1 MAIEPTLAYP
11 RSTTKEPTRD
21 ASMIGR
27 TAMGQQLISSEIAL
41 ALCKMV
47 IIDWCG
53 EEEYNAQAPLTVEDG
68 TNVWKVRG
76 SRVLK
81 PGADASDRGP
91 IRMSISKLDAAIVSF
106 TE

>member
-1 MAIEPTLAYP
+1 MAIDPTLAYP
-11 RSTTKEPTRD
+11 RSTANEPTRD

-27 TAMGQQLISSEIAL
+27 TAIGQQLISSDIAL

-47 IIDWCG
+47 ITHWCG
-53 EEEYNAQAPLTVEDG
+53 EDECDAQLPFTVEDG
-68 TNVWKVRG
+68 SNVWKVRG

-91 IRMSISKLDAAIVSF
+91 ICMSISKLDAAIVSF

>member
-1 MAIEPTLAYP
+1 MEEP
-11 RSTTKEPTRD
+11 KRD
-21 ASMIGR
+21 GSMTVR
-27 TAMGQQLISSEIAL
+27 TAIGQQLISRETAL
-41 ALCKMV
+41 AICKMV
-47 IIDWCG
+47 IIDWEG
-53 EEEYNAQAPLTVEDG
+53 EAEYRAQQHLNAEDG
-68 TNVWKVRG
+68 MNVWKVRG